1 MTKQHIRVCIDL
13 NPAGDSEIFR
23 GSVADDILR
32 VVADAHED
40 EFTINELTAAT
51 GASRSTVWRALNLL
65 ESLGVITVR
74 ETPQRNYISI
84 DPDRLRK
91 DDPVLA
97 IEQSEFH
104 APVRAFLDEVRAEF
118 RDSDA
123 VSRLVGVVVFGSVA
137 RGEADRQSDIDVL
150 VVVEGDRT
158 AGRRCVAD
166 VVAALRDRRF
176 DGDRYEFE
184 QYVESVETAQRA
196 GDKLAEIFAEGITVY
211 DDDELGRLIVITSSR
226 SGIDRT
232 TACGRTGKQSH

>member
-13 NPAGDSEIFR
+13 NPAGEAEIFR
-23 GSVADDILR
+23 SSVADDVLR
-32 VVADAHED
+32 LLADAHED
-40 EFTINELTAAT
+40 EFTVNELTDAT

-65 ESLGVITVR
+65 ETLGVIEVR
-74 ETPQRNYISI
+74 ETPQRNYVSI
-84 DPDRLRK
+84 DPGRLQK

-104 APVRAFLDEVRAEF
+104 APVRAFLDEVRAEL
-118 RDSDA
+118 RGSDG
-123 VSRLVGVVVFGSVA
+123 VERLVGVVVFGSVA

-158 AGRRCVAD
+158 AARRCVAD

-184 QYVESVETAQRA
+184 QYVESVESAQRA
-196 GDKLAEIFAEGITVY
+196 GDKLAEIFTGGITVY
-211 DDDELGRLIVITSSR
+211 GDDDLGTLRRGMLS
-226 SGIDRT
+226 DE
-232 TACGRTGKQSH
+232 

>member
-13 NPAGDSEIFR
+13 NPAGEGEILR
-23 GSVADDILR
+23 SSVADDVLR
-32 VVADAHED
+32 LLADAHED
-40 EFTINELTAAT
+40 EFTVNELTGAT

-65 ESLGVITVR
+65 EALGVIEVR
-74 ETPQRNYISI
+74 ETPQRNYVSI
-84 DPDRLRK
+84 DPRRLQK

-104 APVRAFLDEVRAEF
+104 APVRAFLDEVRAEL
-118 RDSDA
+118 RDSDG
-123 VSRLVGVVVFGSVA
+123 VERLVGVVVFGSVA

-158 AGRRCVAD
+158 AARRCVAD

-184 QYVESVETAQRA
+184 QYVESVESAQRT
-196 GDKLAEIFAEGITVY
+196 GDKLAEIFAGGITVY
-211 DDDELGRLIVITSSR
+211 GDDGLGTLRREVLSDE
-226 SGIDRT
+226 
-232 TACGRTGKQSH
+232 